1 MIISVNLTKIH
12 SFEFNELIL
21 SKKIIKEVL
30 LYEKIN
36 ESVSVNISIVG
47 KNRIKTLNR
56 VTRGIDKVT
65 DVLSFPNIQFDNKIS
80 FNNLIKNK
88 SYISQIYDY
97 VTKSIFLGDVVIC
110 YDKVLSQS
118 KKYNH
123 SLKREFAFLLT
134 HSILHLLGYDHMN
147 KEDEIVMFKIQ
158 DKILSKL
165 NILR

>member
-12 SFEFNELIL
+12 SFGFNELIL

-65 DVLSFPNIQFDNKIS
+65 DVLSFPNIQFDNKIC
-80 FNNLIKNK
+80 FNKLIKNK
-88 SYISQIYDY
+88 SYMSQIYDY
-97 VTKSIFLGDVVIC
+97 DTKSIFLGDVVIC
-110 YDKVLSQS
+110 YDKAFSQS
-118 KKYNH
+118 EKYNH

-147 KEDEIVMFKIQ
+147 KKDEIVMFKIQ
-158 DKILSKL
+158 DKILNKL